1 MNAPLRV
8 VYMGTPD
15 FAVPSLHAL
24 AADPRCEV
32 TLVVSQPDRPAG
44 RGKKARP
51 TPVAAAADELGI
63 ERYQPDR
70 LRGDACVAR
79 LRDERPDL
87 VVVAAYGQIL
97 REDVLTVP
105 RLGCV
110 NVHASLLPRWRG
122 AAPIQW
128 AVAEGDGATGV
139 SIMAMERG
147 LDTGPVYAMAATM
160 IGETETAGE
169 LHDRLAE
176 LGASLLIDTLDAI
189 ASGSRP
195 TPQAS
200 SRATYAR
207 MLRHED
213 RVLDFG
219 RPAAEVAHRING
231 MSPWPGTRVAC
242 GDEILAL
249 RRARPSDVTVPDDI
263 VPGSVCVADGTS
275 GLHIVCGD
283 GRAIEVLELQR
294 PGKRAMD
301 ARTCLL
307 GMSLATGLALEPT
320 T

>member
-1 MNAPLRV
+1 MTDPLRV

-15 FAVPSLHAL
+15 FAVPSLRAL
-24 AADPRCEV
+24 AADPRCDV
-32 TLVVSQPDRPAG
+32 ALVVSQPDRPAG
-44 RGKKARP
+44 RGRKARP
-51 TPVAAAADELGI
+51 GPVAAAADELGI
-63 ERYQPDR
+63 ARYQPDR
-70 LRGDACVAR
+70 LRGDECVAR
-79 LRDERPDL
+79 LRQERPDL
-87 VVVAAYGQIL
+87 IVVAAYGQIL
-97 REDVLTVP
+97 REDVLSLP

-128 AVAEGDGATGV
+128 AVASGDGATGV

-176 LGASLLIDTLDAI
+176 LGASLLVDTLDDI
-189 ASGSRP
+189 AGGARP
-195 TPQAS
+195 TPQAP
-200 SRATYAR
+200 SRTTYAR
-207 MLRHED
+207 MLTADD
-213 RVLDFG
+213 RRVAFE
-219 RPAAEVAHRING
+219 RPAASVAHQING
-231 MSPWPGTRVAC
+231 MSPWPGTRVSC
-242 GDEILAL
+242 GDEVLSL
-249 RRARPSDVTVPDDI
+249 RRARVSDVEVPDGVAVGAI
-263 VPGSVCVADGTS
+263 CVADGAH

-307 GMSLATGLALEPT
+307 GMSLAPGLPLEPAS
-320 T
+320 